1 MYYFMKNVSNKDTFQ
16 YMTGDWYGENMADP
30 VNREEKVKVMCSFL
44 EENTTL
50 IPEDLSIVDF
60 GSGNGAVLEAMSKY
74 FKSVKGYEIRESIL
88 EDSYQRENVE
98 TLDVLEGIP
107 ESFDIGHANILMYFS
122 EDELTNFFEKN
133 TGDLKALIITYRFGF
148 VLNDEARINFL
159 TEIKFKALAEKYGFE
174 FYTDPT
180 FSNVSYMIKSDY
192 LK

>member
-1 MYYFMKNVSNKDTFQ
+1 MKGRSNKDTFQ
-16 YMTGDWYGENMADP
+16 YMVGDWYGENMANP
-30 VNREEKVKVMCSFL
+30 ISREEKVKVMCNFL

-98 TLDVLEGIP
+98 ILDVLEGIP
-107 ESFDIGHANILMYFS
+107 ESFDIGHANVLMYFS
-122 EDELTNFFEKN
+122 EDELKEFFEKN
-133 TGDLKALIITYRFGF
+133 TADLKTLIITYKFGF
-148 VLNDEARINFL
+148 VLTDEARINFL
-159 TEIKFKALAEKYGFE
+159 TKIKFKALAEKYGFE

-180 FSNVSYMIKSDY
+180 LSDVSYMIKSDY